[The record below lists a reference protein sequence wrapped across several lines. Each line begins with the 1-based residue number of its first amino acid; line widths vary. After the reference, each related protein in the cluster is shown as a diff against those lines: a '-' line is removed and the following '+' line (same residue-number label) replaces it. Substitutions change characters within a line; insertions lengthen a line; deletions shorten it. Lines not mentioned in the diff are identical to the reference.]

1 MLQVD
6 IKNKS
11 VKLIN
16 LSYILN
22 SKNVISKFSV
32 ELLYYSV
39 VYHPTNPRCSKKLNF
54 KDTLGLFKKD
64 QTKV

>member
-1 MLQVD
+1 MLQTEL
-6 IKNKS
+6 KNKP

-16 LSYILN
+16 PSYILN

-32 ELLYYSV
+32 ELLHYSV
-39 VYHPTNPRCSKKLNF
+39 VYNPTNPRCSKKFNF
-54 KDTLGLFKKD
+54 KGTLDLFKKD